1 MLNGRT
7 VAVILV
13 IGTCVVGATFAQGQ
27 GPDNAVA
34 PQEPNSTAPQQVT
47 PAVPPQS
54 TPAGPQQTSPAAP
67 QQAGPP
73 VPQQTLEEDW
83 NDFLHYTMIGRF
95 DLANAYAQAIL
106 QGNPDPVTLFE
117 LVQQN
122 PQGYDFATRVAE
134 TARDEGLAKV
144 TKQLLG
150 VIDQGRFARRTDPK
164 IIVEEVRRLGSTPR
178 GKLIAIQR
186 LRDAGEYS
194 VPFLLDAMA
203 ETAQDPAAKNQLS
216 AMIEA
221 LPQIGQPAIRPL
233 AAALQMNNDQVKAEI
248 IRALGQ
254 IGYPQAL
261 PYLKYVAET
270 AQLAELRTLA
280 AEALRRIDPRAVN
293 TPAAALFYQLAEKHY
308 YHNESLNPPQ
318 DVPVANIWFWDSA
331 ANRLARVEVAREY
344 FHELMC
350 MRCCEWSLKAQEQF
364 GLAIGLWL
372 AAFFKAES
380 AGVPMPDYFGKE
392 HADAL
397 VYATTAGP
405 EYLHQA
411 LARAVNDRNAA
422 VALGAVEALATTA
435 GERSLMYTL
444 GPSQPLLQALAYPDK
459 AVRYSAA
466 IAIANAGP
474 RQPFPE
480 SGVVVQNLAEAL
492 TSRAQEAT
500 AQATDKWTPEIADSY
515 ALRSA
520 QAMLKLAISRNP
532 VIDLSLA
539 QPALVGAT
547 KATRQEIQTLAGQV
561 LAYVNN
567 PNAQRAIAEMA
578 INAANDLNVRVAAFE
593 SLVCSAKLSG
603 NLLPDA
609 ALNAIYELIS
619 KSDTDPAL
627 RAAAAAAYGAL
638 NLPSQKVK
646 NLILDQA
653 KS

>member
-13 IGTCVVGATFAQGQ
+13 IGTCVVGVTFAQGQ
-27 GPDNAVA
+27 ASASAAA
-34 PQEPNSTAPQQVT
+34 PQEPNSV
-47 PAVPPQS
+47 
-54 TPAGPQQTSPAAP
+54 AP
-67 QQAGPP
+67 QQANLAA
-73 VPQQTLEEDW
+73 PQQTLEEDW
-83 NDFLHYTMIGRF
+83 NDFLHYTMIGRL
-95 DLANAYAQAIL
+95 DLAKGYAQAIL

-122 PQGYDFATRVAE
+122 PQGYDFAMKIAE
-134 TARDEGLAKV
+134 TSRDEELAKV

-164 IIVEEVRRLGSTPR
+164 IIVDEIRRLGGTPR

-186 LRDAGEYS
+186 LRDAGEYA
-194 VPFLLDAMA
+194 VPFLLDAMG
-203 ETAQDPAAKNQLS
+203 ETLRDPAAKNELA

-248 IRALGQ
+248 VRALGQ

-261 PYLKYVAET
+261 PYLKYVTEN
-270 AQLAELRTLA
+270 AQSAELRALA
-280 AEALRRIDPRAVN
+280 AESLRKIDPRAVN
-293 TPAAALFYQLAEKHY
+293 TPAAALFFQLAEKHY
-308 YHNESLNPPQ
+308 YHNESLNPPEG
-318 DVPVANIWFWDSA
+318 VPIANIWFWDGT

-380 AGVPMPDYFGKE
+380 AGVPMPEYFGKE

-422 VALGAVEALATTA
+422 VALGAVEALAITA

-444 GPSQPLLQALAYPDK
+444 GPAQPLLQALAFPDR

-474 RQPFPE
+474 RQPFAE
-480 SGVVVQNLAEAL
+480 SGVVVQSLAEAL
-492 TSRAQEAT
+492 TSRAQEGAAAT
-500 AQATDKWTPEIADSY
+500 AEQWTAEMADSY
-515 ALRSA
+515 ALRAA
-520 QAMLKLAISRNP
+520 QAMLKLAIGRNP

-539 QPALVGAT
+539 QPALIGAT

-567 PNAQRAIAEMA
+567 ANAQRAIAEMA
-578 INAANDLNVRVAAFE
+578 MNTANDVNVRVAAFE
-593 SLVCSAKLSG
+593 SLVGSAKLSG
-603 NLLPDA
+603 NLLADPA
-609 ALNAIYELIS
+609 VNAIYELIS
-619 KSDTDPAL
+619 KADTDPAL

-646 NLILDQA
+646 SLILDQA

>member
-7 VAVILV
+7 VAAILV
-13 IGTCVVGATFAQGQ
+13 IGTCVVGAAFAQGQ
-27 GPDNAVA
+27 
-34 PQEPNSTAPQQVT
+34 
-47 PAVPPQS
+47 
-54 TPAGPQQTSPAAP
+54 
-67 QQAGPP
+67 
-73 VPQQTLEEDW
+73 QQTLEEDW
-83 NDFLHYTMIGRF
+83 NDFLHYTMIGRL
-95 DLANAYAQAIL
+95 DLAKGYAQAIL
-106 QGNPDPVTLFE
+106 QGNPDPVALFE

-122 PQGYDFATRVAE
+122 PQGYDFAMKVAE
-134 TARDEGLAKV
+134 TARDEELAKV
-144 TKQLLG
+144 TQQLLG

-164 IIVEEVRRLGSTPR
+164 IIVEEVRRLGGTPR

-203 ETAQDPAAKNQLS
+203 ETMRDPAAKNELA

-233 AAALQMNNDQVKAEI
+233 AAALQMNNEQVNAEI

-261 PYLKYVAET
+261 PYLKYVAENS
-270 AQLAELRTLA
+270 QSAELRALA
-280 AEALRRIDPRAVN
+280 AESLRKIDPRAVN
-293 TPAAALFYQLAEKHY
+293 TPAAALFFQLAEKHY
-308 YHNESLNPPQ
+308 YHNESLNPPE
-318 DVPVANIWFWDSA
+318 DVPIANIWFWDGS

-364 GLAIGLWL
+364 GVAIGLWL

-380 AGVPMPDYFGKE
+380 AGVPMPEYFGQE
-392 HADAL
+392 HANAL

-411 LARAVNDRNAA
+411 LARAVNDRNPP

-444 GPSQPLLQALAYPDK
+444 GPSQPLLQALSFPDR

-466 IAIANAGP
+466 IAIASAGP

-480 SGVVVQNLAEAL
+480 SGVVVQNLAEAV
-492 TSRAQEAT
+492 TPRAQET
-500 AQATDKWTPEIADSY
+500 AALPTEQWTAEMADSY
-515 ALRSA
+515 ALRAA
-520 QAMLKLAISRNP
+520 QAMLKLATGRNP

-547 KATRQEIQTLAGQV
+547 KSTRQEIQTLAGQV
-561 LAYVNN
+561 LAYINN
-567 PNAQRAIAEMA
+567 ANAQRAIAEMA
-578 INAANDLNVRVAAFE
+578 MNTANDVNVCVAAFE

-603 NLLPDA
+603 NLLPDPA
-609 ALNAIYELIS
+609 VNAIYELIS
-619 KSDTDPAL
+619 KPDTDPAL